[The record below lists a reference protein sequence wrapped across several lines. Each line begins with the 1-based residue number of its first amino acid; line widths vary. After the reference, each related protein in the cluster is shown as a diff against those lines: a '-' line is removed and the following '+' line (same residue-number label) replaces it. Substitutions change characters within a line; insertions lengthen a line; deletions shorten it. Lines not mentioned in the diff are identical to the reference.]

1 MNDALEILLFF
12 CSSRRTLLET
22 LVFKMMKKDIKRRIK
37 KNTYLLGILESRDK
51 IMNIPK
57 IKELLEEE
65 DNANEFSFLNYERNQ
80 RNNRDSED

>member
-1 MNDALEILLFF
+1 
-12 CSSRRTLLET
+12 
-22 LVFKMMKKDIKRRIK
+22 MMKKDIKRRIK

-65 DNANEFSFLNYERNQ
+65 DNLNEFGFLNYERNQ
-80 RNNRDSED
+80 RNNRDSEDEFMDMIEEDL